1 MDNLRKFAPQLTIIM
16 LLNSLKSLKMSFT
29 ESDFVVPFSLK
40 KPQSNSTLK
49 VFWHVENMNRA
60 CDSVAIRRIL
70 DLKSH

>member
-1 MDNLRKFAPQLTIIM
+1 MQKSVPQLTVIM

-49 VFWHVENMNRA
+49 VFWHVENMNRV
-60 CDSVAIRRIL
+60 CDSLAIRRIL
-70 DLKSH
+70 DLKSY

>member
-1 MDNLRKFAPQLTIIM
+1 
-16 LLNSLKSLKMSFT
+16 MSFT
-29 ESDFVVPFSLK
+29 ESDFEVPFSLK